1 MKGVLIVNLGS
12 PEAPTPEK
20 VKPYLEEFLM
30 DKYVIDLPYLLRSM
44 IVKGIILRT
53 RPKKSAAAY
62 KKIWWQEGSPLIVIS
77 KQTQALV
84 QQKVDIPVALAMR
97 YGQPSIA
104 LGIEELAQKGVT
116 DILLLPMYPQY
127 AMATTLTIEELAE
140 KIIAEKYPQIK
151 LTKFPPFYH
160 REEYI
165 DSLTTVISEFSKAQP
180 FDHLLFSYHGI
191 PERHLK
197 KTDPTK
203 KHSKIKIIDHQY
215 CCNPQ
220 SEEAK
225 TCYRT
230 HCFETTRLV
239 VEKLQLSQDKY
250 SQSFQSRLGI
260 DKWLEPFTVDAVE
273 QLAKQGVKKL
283 AVVTPAFVADC
294 IETLE
299 EIEMEAGKLFKEHGG
314 ESFHLIPCLN
324 THVQWIESLA
334 QWINDWKQNQ

>member
-12 PEAPTPEK
+12 PDAPTPES

-30 DKYVIDLPYLLRSM
+30 DKYVIDMPYWLRSL

-53 RPKKSAAAY
+53 RPKKSAKAY
-62 KKIWWQEGSPLIVIS
+62 KKIWWEEGSPLIVIS
-77 KQTQALV
+77 KNKHKLV
-84 QQKVDIPVALAMR
+84 QEKVSIPVALAMR
-97 YGQPSIA
+97 YGKPSIA
-104 LGIEELAQKGVT
+104 NGLEELHKKGVT
-116 DILLLPMYPQY
+116 EVLLMPVYPQY

-140 KIIAEKYPQIK
+140 KIVAEKYPNMK
-151 LTKFPPFYH
+151 LTKFPAFYNKK
-160 REEYI
+160 EYI
-165 DSLTTVISEFSKAQP
+165 DSLVTVISESAKDKA
-180 FDHLLFSYHGI
+180 FDHLLFSYHGV
-191 PERHLK
+191 PERHIK
-197 KTDPTK
+197 KTDKTK
-203 KHSKIKIIDHQY
+203 KHNGIKIVEDTY
-215 CCNPQ
+215 CCQPNSP
-220 SEEAK
+220 EAE

-239 VEKLQLSQDKY
+239 TEQMNLPKEKF

-273 QLAKQGVKKL
+273 RLAKEGVKKL

-324 THVQWIESLA
+324 THPQWIDALVQWITE
-334 QWINDWKQNQ
+334 WENK